1 MMVVKTNLRDDLDY
15 LYIRWHIYTYS
26 TMWIKDFKYRIKMY
40 NKLYKRFFKRGV
52 ARNHVKIIS
61 WAKWTI
67 KQLWDNLY
75 QKLNKVLMRFQGL

>member
-1 MMVVKTNLRDDLDY
+1 MDNIDQKH
-15 LYIRWHIYTYS
+15 IRQSINRYP

-67 KQLWDNLY
+67 KQLWDNPY

>member
-1 MMVVKTNLRDDLDY
+1 MDNIDQKH
-15 LYIRWHIYTYS
+15 IRQCINHYPN
-26 TMWIKDFKYRIKMY
+26 MWIKDFKYRIKMY

-67 KQLWDNLY
+67 KQLWDNPY

>member
-1 MMVVKTNLRDDLDY
+1 MNLKESKMGKHHKIVNRY
-15 LYIRWHIYTYS
+15 PA
-26 TMWIKDFKYRIKMY
+26 MWIKDFKYRIKMY
-40 NKLYKRFFKRGV
+40 NKLYKRFFKRGM

-67 KQLWDNLY
+67 KQLWDNPY